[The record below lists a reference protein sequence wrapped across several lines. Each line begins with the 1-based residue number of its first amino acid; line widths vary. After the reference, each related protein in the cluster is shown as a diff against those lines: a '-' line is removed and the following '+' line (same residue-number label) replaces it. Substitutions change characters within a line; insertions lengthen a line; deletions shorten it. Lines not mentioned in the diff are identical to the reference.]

1 MPFATATPGDDR
13 RTFTDWQ
20 RHVGVGQTHYGLART
35 GPTRQRKV
43 IAEEGTRKGKTA
55 AIQTDH
61 ADGRV
66 DAQVFVDTVQ
76 RKISLKETT

>member
-1 MPFATATPGDDR
+1 MNEFQR
-13 RTFTDWQ
+13 RI
-20 RHVGVGQTHYGLART
+20 GVGGTHYGLART

-43 IAEEGTRKGKTA
+43 VAEEGSRKGKTA

-66 DAQVFVDTVQ
+66 DANVFVDTVHRKFSTKEQ
-76 RKISLKETT
+76 RFHES